1 MKPVITL
8 ICLAVGFASPLG
20 DNPRQ
25 PAPEP
30 EIVTWPAACTYAHDH
45 AAEHPG
51 AMEYTTQRAA
61 AIADG
66 KPLVVFADSYGCLPC
81 AEMLRDVIEPMKA
94 AGEFEGVHFACVNM
108 AEQPEI
114 AAAIELT
121 ATPTFL
127 VYYRQADGWRSRRV
141 VGKAAK
147 GVVRAALRIPAAVV
161 RTAAAVARPRDV
173 STYHARW
180 TNHDGLSFEEHAR
193 VMHGINTA
201 GMTRDEIARRRD
213 ADHDRYGG
221 GHPMATGT
229 ATRTVTRSVT
239 RRGLFGGIFRRT
251 GSSCPRGGCP

>member
-8 ICLAVGFASPLG
+8 LCLAVGFASPLG
-20 DNPRQ
+20 DNAPRSDQ
-25 PAPEP
+25 KPESVTPAE
-30 EIVTWPAACTYAHDH
+30 VTVATWPAACTYAHDH

-51 AMEYTTQRAA
+51 AVDYATQRAA

-81 AEMLRDVIEPMKA
+81 AEMLREVIEPMKA
-94 AGEFEGVHFACVNM
+94 AGEFEGVHFTCVNM

-114 AAAIELT
+114 AAALELT

-141 VGKAAK
+141 VGKAAR

-221 GHPMATGT
+221 GHPMAMRAAGCPPGGCPP
-229 ATRTVTRSVT
+229 T
-239 RRGLFGGIFRRT
+239 RRGLFGGIFRR
-251 GSSCPRGGCP
+251 